1 MDFKLSLF
9 VLISNLLCYHKLT
22 VKSCSSERMRTRG
35 NVRKM
40 RVKFRSLEIPSATL
54 VANEFIDRYMA
65 KANGEFVKVYL
76 WLLRHA
82 EEETVTAVIADA
94 LELTEGDVNR
104 ALSYWAR
111 TGMIT
116 VLPGG
121 EQRRAEE
128 AAGAGQRIEEP
139 EDIGRNAAG
148 YYGTELRNNEPE
160 VKRPYGAGLRNTE
173 QEAAKAEE
181 AEQKPAGS
189 AAPAGNAGAEKIPAP
204 NEAAGKIVEAAG
216 HPGESRTDR
225 KPLPNL
231 PETAA
236 AEPSAPAKT
245 AGAVAQNQ
253 AGAAL
258 PASRPVPD
266 KSGIDIRK
274 LKNDE
279 EFSNLLYVV
288 QRYLSKIFSQ
298 TDTETVA
305 YLYDVL
311 KMPSELIEYL
321 AEMCA
326 ERGKNSLRY
335 IETVALNWH
344 TRGIKT
350 VEQAKREADLYTAET
365 YGVMKAFGLS
375 GRNPGTE
382 EQKLIKKW
390 FSKYGFTAEL
400 VHEAC
405 ARTLAAT
412 QKPSFRYADSIL
424 TRWHEAGVRTKADV
438 EKTDSEHQ
446 DKVRSIRTPEHIGK
460 NPGNRFNNFEQRDDD
475 IDEIALELMKKK
487 LNQN

>member
-1 MDFKLSLF
+1 
-9 VLISNLLCYHKLT
+9 
-22 VKSCSSERMRTRG
+22 
-35 NVRKM
+35 M

-54 VANEFIDRYMA
+54 VANEFIDQYMA

-82 EEETVTAVIADA
+82 EEESVTAAIADA

-104 ALSYWAR
+104 ALSYWTR

-116 VLPGG
+116 VFTTDG
-121 EQRRAEE
+121 ERCRAEE
-128 AAGAGQRIEEP
+128 SAGVKQRVGEPQDTGRDAAGHNSTEP
-139 EDIGRNAAG
+139 EDTGPETKQRYSAA
-148 YYGTELRNNEPE
+148 LRS
-160 VKRPYGAGLRNTE
+160 TE
-173 QEAAKAEE
+173 QAAAKET
-181 AEQKPAGS
+181 EQKLPGS
-189 AAPAGNAGAEKIPAP
+189 AVPAGNSGAEKLPDRSAVTG
-204 NEAAGKIVEAAG
+204 ETAGQSK
-216 HPGESRTDR
+216 ESRADR
-225 KPLPNL
+225 KPLFTL
-231 PETAA
+231 PETEAA
-236 AEPSAPAKT
+236 VPAEPVKAADE
-245 AGAVAQNQ
+245 AVQNRTGQ
-253 AGAAL
+253 AL
-258 PASRPVPD
+258 PAAEPVPD

-350 VEQAKREADLYTAET
+350 VEQAKREAELYTAET
-365 YGVMKAFGLS
+365 YGVMKAFGLN

-460 NPGNRFNNFEQRDDD
+460 TPGNRFNNFEQRDDD
-475 IDEIALELMKKK
+475 IDEIALTLMKKK